1 MCEPTCRPNGYAVR
15 ERRAGPI
22 TVEENMYRKSLLAVA
37 ILVGFTVPSFAD
49 FYVAQG
55 ADKKCQTTDQKP
67 DGKTMMMVG
76 TATYKTKADAD
87 AAMKAAKECQ

>member
-1 MCEPTCRPNGYAVR
+1 
-15 ERRAGPI
+15 
-22 TVEENMYRKSLLAVA
+22 MYRKALLTVAVL
-37 ILVGFTVPSFAD
+37 IGFTAPSFAD

-55 ADKKCQTTDQKP
+55 TDKKCQVTDKKP

>member
-1 MCEPTCRPNGYAVR
+1 MCSPIGYTAR
-15 ERRAGPI
+15 ELRAGPT
-22 TVEENMYRKSLLAVA
+22 TVEETMYRKSLLAVA

-87 AAMKAAKECQ
+87 AAMKTAKECQ